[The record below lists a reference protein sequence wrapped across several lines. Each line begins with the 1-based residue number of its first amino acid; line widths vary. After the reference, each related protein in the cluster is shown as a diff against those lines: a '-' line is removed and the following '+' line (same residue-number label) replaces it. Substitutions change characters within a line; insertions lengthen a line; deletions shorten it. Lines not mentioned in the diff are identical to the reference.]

1 MDCGNPSPP
10 YVGKSSQIIPYF
22 FLSAPLRK
30 FGFDHANRRSFL
42 DYLNNVQVQSN
53 GRFQFFTPCFPSDQ
67 YRDQHFNNVGRYA
80 NLPGG
85 PRHRCR
91 TANTSAACCT
101 KSRWAVE
108 SLFGRESQLR
118 LLGAN
123 SEVPTQYLQPCGI
136 PNFGSQTT
144 LNVWLQIGNRG
155 E

>member
-1 MDCGNPSPP
+1 MAINSITGIEVSGTYRDPC
-10 YVGKSSQIIPYF
+10 
-22 FLSAPLRK
+22 RK

-42 DYLNNVQVQSN
+42 DYLSNVQVRSN

-67 YRDQHFNNVGRYA
+67 YRDIHFNNVGRYA

-85 PRHRCR
+85 QRHRSR